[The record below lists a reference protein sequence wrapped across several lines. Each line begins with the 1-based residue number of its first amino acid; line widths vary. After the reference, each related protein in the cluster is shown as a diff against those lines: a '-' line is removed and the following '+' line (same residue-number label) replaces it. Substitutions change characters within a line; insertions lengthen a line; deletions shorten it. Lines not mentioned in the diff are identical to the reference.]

1 MTLIKS
7 TLFNLHMLGVL
18 FYVLPMYVYAL
29 IKKFDYSSRKKKKKK
44 KSFHS
49 FKLELISS
57 IVVFDALHES
67 YLGKL
72 ICWMHILAIR
82 LK

>member
-29 IKKFDYSSRKKKKKK
+29 IKKFDYSSRKKKKA
-44 KSFHS
+44 
-49 FKLELISS
+49 S
-57 IVVFDALHES
+57 ILLS
-67 YLGKL
+67 
-72 ICWMHILAIR
+72 
-82 LK
+82 

>member
-29 IKKFDYSSRKKKKKK
+29 IKKFDYSSRKKKK
-44 KSFHS
+44 SFHS

-72 ICWMHILAIR
+72 ICWIHILAIR